1 MMLSE
6 LLRGVDVAH
15 VHGRVDLPI
24 VAITQDSRRAGPGA
38 LFVALVGRRGDG
50 HDHVAGLTEAA
61 AVVVERDVEAP
72 AGVTVVRV
80 NDSRRALAELAAGFF
95 GHPSNELSL
104 VGVTGTNGKT
114 TTTQLIEAIA
124 AANGVRAAVIGTVG
138 NRVAGENLPA
148 THTTPEPT
156 EWQGLLRRAVDARC
170 AWAAAE
176 VSSIGLDARRVDAT
190 RFVVGVYTNLTQD
203 HLDYHGDMAAYAKAK
218 ARLFLELLPRGATA
232 LLNAEDP
239 AVMAL
244 PTLPE
249 GVRRV
254 TFGVDHGDVHA
265 EGLRL
270 TVSGSEA
277 TVVTPWGDF
286 SLRLPLL
293 GRHNVANALG
303 AAGAALALG
312 LSPEQVAHGLAQAPP
327 VPGRLEPVANNRGV
341 TALVD
346 YAHTEDGL
354 RTVLRALRELGAQR
368 IVLVFGCGG
377 DRDPQKRPLM
387 ARAASEGADL
397 VIATSDNPRGEDPLA
412 ILADMAPGLGPD
424 ALIVP
429 ERAEAIRQAVALCE
443 AGDVLLVAGKGHET
457 TQEIAGVKHPFDD
470 RLALG
475 AAFLEEG
482 A

>member
-1 MMLSE
+1 MLLSE

-24 VAITQDSRRAGPGA
+24 VAVTQDSRRAGPGA

-50 HDHVAGLTEAA
+50 HAHVPGLGEAA
-61 AVVVERDVEAP
+61 AVVVEQEVTAP
-72 AGVTVVRV
+72 PGVTVVRV
-80 NDSRRALAELAAGFF
+80 KDSREALAKLAAAFF
-95 GHPSNELSL
+95 GHPSNELS
-104 VGVTGTNGKT
+104 VIGVTGTNGKT

-124 AANGVRAAVIGTVG
+124 AANGVRAAVVGTVG
-138 NRVAGENLPA
+138 NRIAGELLPA

-156 EWQGLLRRAVDARC
+156 EWQGLLRRAADARC

-190 RFVVGVYTNLTQD
+190 RFAVGVYTNLTQD
-203 HLDYHGDMAAYAKAK
+203 HLDYHGDMAAYAAAK
-218 ARLFLELLPRGATA
+218 ARLFLELLPPGATA

-244 PTLPE
+244 PALPE

-254 TFGVDHGDVHA
+254 TFGVEVGDVHA
-265 EGLRL
+265 ENLRL
-270 TVSGSEA
+270 TVHGSEA

-286 SLRLPLL
+286 TLRLPLL

-303 AAGAALALG
+303 AAAAALSLG
-312 LSPEQVAHGLAQAPP
+312 LSPEQVARGLAQAPP

-354 RTVLRALRELGAQR
+354 RTVLSALRGLGAQR

-377 DRDPQKRPLM
+377 DRDPQKRPRM
-387 ARAASEGADL
+387 AQAATEGADL

-412 ILADMAPGLGPD
+412 ILHAMEPGLRHD
-424 ALIVP
+424 ALLMP
-429 ERAEAIRQAVALCE
+429 DRAEAIRRAAAL
-443 AGDVLLVAGKGHET
+443 ARPGDVLLVAGKGHET

-470 RLALG
+470 RLALR
-475 AAFLEEG
+475 AALNEVG
-482 A
+482 S

>member
-1 MMLSE
+1 MKDT
-6 LLRGVDVAH
+6 R
-15 VHGRVDLPI
+15 
-24 VAITQDSRRAGPGA
+24 GA
-38 LFVALVGRRGDG
+38 LAAL
-50 HDHVAGLTEAA
+50 AA
-61 AVVVERDVEAP
+61 A
-72 AGVTVVRV
+72 
-80 NDSRRALAELAAGFF
+80 FF
-95 GHPSNELSL
+95 GHPSNELS
-104 VGVTGTNGKT
+104 VIGVTGTNGKT

-124 AANGVRAAVIGTVG
+124 AANGLRAAVIGTVG
-138 NRVAGENLPA
+138 NRVAGELLPA

-170 AWAAAE
+170 VWAAAE

-190 RFVVGVYTNLTQD
+190 RFAVGVYTNLTQD
-203 HLDYHGDMAAYAKAK
+203 HLDYHGDMAAYAQAK
-218 ARLFLELLPRGATA
+218 ARLFLELLPPGATA

-254 TFGVDHGDVHA
+254 TFGVDLGDVHA

-270 TVSGSEA
+270 TVAGSEA

-286 SLRLPLL
+286 TLRLPLL

-303 AAGAALALG
+303 AAAAALSLG
-312 LSPEQVAHGLAQAPP
+312 LSPEQVARGLAQAPP
-327 VPGRLEPVANNRGV
+327 VPGRLEPVQNNRGV

-354 RTVLRALRELGAQR
+354 RTVLSALRGLGAQR

-377 DRDPQKRPLM
+377 DRDPQKRPRM
-387 ARAASEGADL
+387 AQAASEGADV
-397 VIATSDNPRGEDPLA
+397 VIATSDNPRSEDPLA
-412 ILADMAPGLGPD
+412 ILDDMAPGLRPD

-429 ERAEAIRQAVALCE
+429 DRAEAIRRAAAL
-443 AGDVLLVAGKGHET
+443 ARPGDVVLIAGKGHET

-470 RLALG
+470 RIALRDALFG
-475 AAFLEEG
+475 EG
-482 A
+482 P